1 MPKSDKD
8 TTTTKVMNKQINEN
22 LEHNANV
29 GNWGYLRETQKKV
42 DEARAKLTKKDIAS
56 GHPGFTAM
64 EDYLKV
70 IFPGVVFHHN
80 VTIKSTSQHP
90 VLKRTQPDF
99 HAKISDNEILVIEV
113 DDIRHYQDPAYIR
126 RDELKDAA
134 YAELT
139 AQGPIAYKVVRI
151 PYFIQL
157 DCEAIEKLFGVK
169 VSTPMFDSARPSMA
183 SGWKNTPAYL
193 CPAGI
198 ERMRREFVNFP
209 DQLAVN
215 RASLTQEADAICS
228 GIAYLP

>member
-1 MPKSDKD
+1 M
-8 TTTTKVMNKQINEN
+8 TNKQINES
-22 LEHNANV
+22 LQHNANA
-29 GNWGYLRETQKKV
+29 GNWGYLRETRKKA
-42 DEARAKLTKKDIAS
+42 DQARAQLTENEIAS

-70 IFPGVVFHHN
+70 IFPGVVFLHN
-80 VTIKSTSQHP
+80 ATIESTSSHP
-90 VLKRTQPDF
+90 VLKRTRPDF

-139 AQGPIAYKVVRI
+139 AQGPIAYKFVRI

-169 VSTPMFDSARPSMA
+169 VPKPMFDSTRPSMA
-183 SGWKNTPAYL
+183 SDWKNTPAYL

-215 RASLTQEADAICS
+215 RASLAQEEDETCS